1 MQPNSTFDP
10 SAGKALIHW
19 REYQLSSKNIAI
31 VTAILVILVGLGYL
45 LDGRSAVPYVEA
57 AAAVALLTPVGL
69 LYARRLL
76 TKCPVAIGPD
86 EMVAPLVGG
95 GEIYIDWSNV
105 HTVAHVHS
113 LVGGSFSLIEFNLL
127 VYRRKGG
134 TARISLPAIS
144 GDEYHEL
151 WAVLECVAKRHRI
164 TLLND
169 QTHAG
174 FRRIRSLP
182 FC

>member
-1 MQPNSTFDP
+1 MQPTSTFDP

-19 REYQLSSKNIAI
+19 REYQFSPKNIAI
-31 VTAILVILVGLGYL
+31 VTAILVMFVGLGYL
-45 LDGRSAVPYVEA
+45 LDGKSAGPYV
-57 AAAVALLTPVGL
+57 AAAVAVLLLTPVGL

-76 TKCPVAIGPD
+76 TKSPVAIGPD

-113 LVGGSFSLIEFNLL
+113 LAGRSFSPVEFNLL
-127 VYRRKGG
+127 VYRKKGG
-134 TARISLPAIS
+134 TARISLPLIS

-151 WAVLECVAKRHRI
+151 WAVLECVAKRHQI

-169 QTHAG
+169 QTDVG